1 MNMPTSTQKS
11 PAAMAAILDDH
22 QDRPPVAL
30 AGLRVDARI
39 DGAMSEIRVEQD
51 YRNAEDVP
59 IEAVYTFP
67 LPGGAV
73 LLDIGV
79 EIGDRRLRGSIQRL
93 AKARDA
99 YEKAIEGGDGAFML
113 EQAQPGLFTLN
124 AGNLRPGETARIR
137 FTYAVLNRWSGD
149 RLRFF
154 LPTTIAPRYGHWRL
168 APHAVPQADLHAENR
183 FTLRVAIGHDLREA
197 RISCPSHRLAAR
209 DDAGAQHLVLA
220 DEAAAMDRDF
230 VLEVRHPNP
239 RPSFALLGRGP
250 EGVVALASFQPFMP
264 GFERR
269 VAVDAVA
276 VIDCSGSMAGTSIEQ
291 ARKALRSVVDRLE
304 DGDRLGMIA
313 FGDSTKPLPGG
324 RRACDA
330 RGLAALRGFVDGL
343 DADLGGTEIEAALR
357 EAIAMA
363 RGGARPADIFL
374 VTDGEVAGW
383 EQVVAAAKDA
393 GVRIFVVGVGHAV
406 SEAFLASL
414 AEQTG
419 GACELVTPDE
429 AMAERVARHFERMRA
444 PRASGVSFAWPAG
457 ATHLAPA
464 TLRAIYAG
472 DTIHAHAL
480 LGDMAGPGHVAL
492 EFATED
498 GVRHRQRVELSGPVA
513 EGTEGRPSTVAR
525 LAAAARLAS
534 LPEEEATELAL
545 AHQLLSPYTSWIVVD
560 ERAAADRTDGMPA
573 LRPVPHMMAAGWG
586 GLGVASSRVAMCVS
600 PAFSDAMMPS
610 LGMSESAPPSLRKAA
625 LFAPPTRR
633 QSIRALVMRRRSKA
647 DPREIL
653 QAAGLDDELSRLLAQ
668 ARSPFVAEIV
678 ANAFAAALLAGMEGE
693 DPRLDGIARGF
704 ARQMKAMMDRL
715 REIEHL
721 AVRFARAAAE
731 IDPQLQGALTPAI
744 DETLETSRHAQHLA
758 AIARHGAIALHA
770 RLDEPL
776 G

>member
-1 MNMPTSTQKS
+1 
-11 PAAMAAILDDH
+11 
-22 QDRPPVAL
+22 
-30 AGLRVDARI
+30 
-39 DGAMSEIRVEQD
+39 
-51 YRNAEDVP
+51 
-59 IEAVYTFP
+59 
-67 LPGGAV
+67 
-73 LLDIGV
+73 
-79 EIGDRRLRGSIQRL
+79 
-93 AKARDA
+93 
-99 YEKAIEGGDGAFML
+99 
-113 EQAQPGLFTLN
+113 
-124 AGNLRPGETARIR
+124 
-137 FTYAVLNRWSGD
+137 
-149 RLRFF
+149 
-154 LPTTIAPRYGHWRL
+154 
-168 APHAVPQADLHAENR
+168 
-183 FTLRVAIGHDLREA
+183 
-197 RISCPSHRLAAR
+197 
-209 DDAGAQHLVLA
+209 
-220 DEAAAMDRDF
+220 
-230 VLEVRHPNP
+230 
-239 RPSFALLGRGP
+239 
-250 EGVVALASFQPFMP
+250 
-264 GFERR
+264 
-269 VAVDAVA
+269 
-276 VIDCSGSMAGTSIEQ
+276 
-291 ARKALRSVVDRLE
+291 
-304 DGDRLGMIA
+304 
-313 FGDSTKPLPGG
+313 
-324 RRACDA
+324 
-330 RGLAALRGFVDGL
+330 
-343 DADLGGTEIEAALR
+343 
-357 EAIAMA
+357 
-363 RGGARPADIFL
+363 
-374 VTDGEVAGW
+374 
-383 EQVVAAAKDA
+383 
-393 GVRIFVVGVGHAV
+393 
-406 SEAFLASL
+406 
-414 AEQTG
+414 
-419 GACELVTPDE
+419 
-429 AMAERVARHFERMRA
+429 MRA

-464 TLRAIYAG
+464 TMRAIYAG
-472 DTIHAHAL
+472 DTVHAHAL

-731 IDPQLQGALTPAI
+731 IDPQLQGVLTPAI